1 MGLLIMAKKL
11 KISKSEI
18 KMGFDNATIDLRIS
32 QIVPIKIVSPAA
44 RTSQKYQQILA
55 SIREIG
61 IIEPPVVSPDS
72 KAKGRYILL
81 DGHLRIEALKEIGET
96 ELTCLVSTDDEAF
109 TYNKHVNRLSTVQ
122 EHRMILRAVERGVPE
137 ITIAKALNVDV
148 GSIVRKRNLL
158 EGICEEAAD
167 MLKDKMVA
175 SGTFPILRRM
185 QPLRQIEAATLMNDS
200 RVYSLSYARALLAA
214 TPKDQLTEPEKPK
227 NIKGLDEEQMAR
239 MESEM
244 GSLQREYKLIE
255 DNYGQDVLKLTLAK
269 GYLANLLNNAKIV
282 RYLAQNHSGFLAQF
296 QKIADMSS
304 LNTKEAGIT

>member
-1 MGLLIMAKKL
+1 MTRKL
-11 KISKSEI
+11 KVTKGDI
-18 KMGFDNATIDLRIS
+18 KIGFDTETVNLRLV
-32 QIVPIKIVSPAA
+32 QIVPIKIITPAA
-44 RTSQKYQQILA
+44 RTSLKYQQILA
-55 SIREIG
+55 SIREVG
-61 IIEPPVVSPDS
+61 IIEPPVVSKS
-72 KAKGRYILL
+72 KDGYILL

-96 ELTCLVSTDDEAF
+96 EVSCLISTDDEAF
-109 TYNKHVNRLSTVQ
+109 TYNKHVNRLSIVQ

-137 ITIAKALNVDV
+137 IKIAKALNVDV

-158 EGICEEAAD
+158 EGICSEAAD

-185 QPLRQIEAATLMNDS
+185 TAIRQIEAATLMNDS

-214 TPKDQLTEPEKPK
+214 TPKDQLIDPEKPK

-244 GSLQREYKLIE
+244 SSLQREYKLIE

-269 GYLANLLNNAKIV
+269 GYLANLLNNAKVV
-282 RYLAQNHSGFLAQF
+282 RYLVNNHSEILTQF
-296 QKIADMSS
+296 QKITDMTS
-304 LNTKEAGIT
+304 LNAKEAA